1 MSRILLLFV
10 FLLWMSATQDPRP
23 AGNLSVGGVWPS
35 QGMPV
40 ALFLWFYVFLVVGMG
55 LWARSLAR
63 RVALPN
69 LHRRLQLFNTSMF
82 AARVL
87 VVAWFGYGVFLL
99 GWAEMVEHRWGMA
112 ALGALR
118 LPGLL
123 VGTCPALLAWAGLW
137 WSQYPADR
145 ALREQNLLSDLD
157 GDLPLHHPPSFGSY
171 LAMNLRVQLLF
182 AVVPVLLIAL
192 VHDVAVVPLAGLL
205 PADRLDWESADAMLW
220 LGASALVFV
229 VAPLVLRRIL
239 KTTSLPES
247 PLRRRLENLS
257 RRGGMRCRDILVWH
271 TDHNMGNAAV
281 MGVIPQVRYV
291 LLSDVL
297 LETMDDDQIEAVFA
311 HEVGHVVHRHMTWFV
326 VFFVALILA
335 MGGLETHVG
344 PTLDRLGQAN
354 GTAVKLATLVAGTA
368 LFTLAFGLLSRRF
381 ERQADVYAART
392 IQRSRHFAP
401 AGPGSRSPVG
411 LTLGSHTSHGA
422 GGILLGAHH
431 LVASGGGTVA
441 GVLTSG
447 MMGAEPPGHDGGGS
461 HHDEADPAASHV
473 GRHGAALFGSALHR
487 VAIVNNIPIEKN
499 ELLHGSIASRM
510 RFLRDL
516 SEDPGRTDQFDRVMG
531 RLYCLLLIA
540 LCATG
545 TWMFFLFA

>member
-10 FLLWMSATQDPRP
+10 FLLWMSAAQDPRP
-23 AGNLSVGGVWPS
+23 AGNLSSGGAWPS
-35 QGMPV
+35 PGTPV
-40 ALFLWFYVFLVVGMG
+40 ALFLSFYAFLVLGMG
-55 LWARSLAR
+55 LWARGLAR

-69 LHRRLQLFNTSMF
+69 LHRRLQLFNTSML

-99 GWAEMVEHRWGMA
+99 GWAEMVEHRWGLA
-112 ALGALR
+112 SLGALR

-123 VGTCPALLAWAGLW
+123 VGTLPALLAWAGLW

-145 ALREQNLLSDLD
+145 ALREQNLLNDLE
-157 GDLPLHHPPSFGSY
+157 GDLPLHHPPTFGSY
-171 LAMNLRVQLLF
+171 LAMNLRLQLLF
-182 AVVPVLLIAL
+182 AVIPVLLIAL
-192 VHDVAVVPLAGLL
+192 VHDVAILPLGRLF
-205 PADRLDWESADAMLW
+205 PADRVDWESADAMLW
-220 LGASALVFV
+220 LGSSALVFLI
-229 VAPLVLRRIL
+229 APLVLRRIL
-239 KTTSLPES
+239 KTTSLPDS

-257 RRGGMRCRDILVWH
+257 RRSGMRYRDILLWH

-281 MGVIPQVRYV
+281 MGVIPRLRYV

-326 VFFVALILA
+326 VFFVILILA
-335 MGGLETHVG
+335 MGGLETHAAPLLG
-344 PTLDRLGQAN
+344 RLAQSHGA
-354 GTAVKLATLVAGTA
+354 AVKLATLVAGTA
-368 LFTLAFGLLSRRF
+368 LFTVAFGLLSRRF

-392 IQRSRHFAP
+392 IGRNRRFAP
-401 AGPGSRSPVG
+401 AGPGSRAPVG
-411 LTLGSHTSHGA
+411 LTLGAHASHGA

-447 MMGAEPPGHDGGGS
+447 MMGAQPTAHEGGGQ
-461 HHDEADPAASHV
+461 DEEADPASSHV

-499 ELLHGSIASRM
+499 ELLHGSIAGRM
-510 RFLRDL
+510 QFLRDL
-516 SEDPGRTDQFDRVMG
+516 AEDPARTDQFDQFMA
-531 RLYCLLLIA
+531 RLYGSLLVA
-540 LCATG
+540 LVAVG
-545 TWMFFLFA
+545 AWLFFILA